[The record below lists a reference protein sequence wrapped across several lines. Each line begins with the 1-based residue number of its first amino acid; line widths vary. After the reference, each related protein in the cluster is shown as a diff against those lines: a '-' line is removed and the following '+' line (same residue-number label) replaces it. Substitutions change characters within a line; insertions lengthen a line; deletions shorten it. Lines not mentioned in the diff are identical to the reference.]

1 MVHSWSLYGKL
12 PKETK
17 MIVDSGAE
25 ISCHGYAHEGG
36 SQMTK
41 TQEHEVIKKC
51 VELTTKLTGRKPLG

>member
-1 MVHSWSLYGKL
+1 
-12 PKETK
+12 